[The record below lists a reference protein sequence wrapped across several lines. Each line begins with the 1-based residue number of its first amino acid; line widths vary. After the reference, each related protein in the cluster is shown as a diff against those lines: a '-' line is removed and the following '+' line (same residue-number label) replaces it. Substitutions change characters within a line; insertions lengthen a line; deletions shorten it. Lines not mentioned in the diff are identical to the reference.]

1 MTPATIIRAALSL
14 LVALTA
20 AVLAPAATSAAA
32 PAGWRPVGGAGR
44 GLLSDGA
51 RYVVTHSRSRVVRV
65 VDTVTERRRRLETP
79 PCDAGRSEPSAL
91 GRGMLVWECGGFV
104 GSAGHTLVVDDLAT
118 GRRFVPPALARFRA
132 LEEPSS
138 DGSVFRVRLVGRHW
152 IYLTRSGYHYADDVL
167 VGLDGPQVV
176 YQPAERADLAIDPDR
191 PGGTRRLCDG
201 IRRSSGASELGEM
214 TYGFVDY
221 HRPYAII
228 GFGRVRACT
237 GAPAAPRER
246 VVALSDTAL
255 SWAGGSLLRIRPTA
269 SGRTMRRRAPGVV
282 REIALTR
289 DFVYVTTAAGAYRS
303 RLARG

>member
-1 MTPATIIRAALSL
+1 
-14 LVALTA
+14 V

-32 PAGWRPVGGAGR
+32 PAGRRPVGGAGR

-79 PCDAGRSEPSAL
+79 LCDAGRSEPSAL
-91 GRGMLVWECGGFV
+91 GSGMLVWECGGFV
-104 GSAGHTLVVDDLAT
+104 GSARHTLVVD
-118 GRRFVPPALARFRA
+118 GSGNRPALRPARPR
-132 LEEPSS
+132 PVSS
-138 DGSVFRVRLVGRHW
+138 AGGAKLGRVDLPGAVGRQALDLPHAQR
-152 IYLTRSGYHYADDVL
+152 LPLRRRLL

-176 YQPAERADLAIDPDR
+176 YQPAERADRAIDPDR
-191 PGGTRRLCDG
+191 ADGTRRLCDG
-201 IRRSSGASELGEM
+201 IRRPSGASELGEM
-214 TYGFVDY
+214 THGFVDY

-228 GFGRVRACT
+228 AFGRVRACN

-246 VVALSDTAL
+246 VVALSDAAL
-255 SWAGGSLLRIRPTA
+255 GWARGSVLRIRPTT

-289 DFVYVTTAAGAYRS
+289 HFVYVTTPSGTYRS
-303 RLARG
+303 RLAR

>member
-1 MTPATIIRAALSL
+1 MTPATIIRAALSP
-14 LVALTA
+14 LVALA
-20 AVLAPAATSAAA
+20 AAAAAPAATSAAA
-32 PAGWRPVGGAGR
+32 PADWRPVGNAGR
-44 GLLSDGA
+44 GLLSDGD
-51 RYVVTHSRSRVVRV
+51 RYVVTLSRSRVVRV
-65 VDTVTERRRRLETP
+65 VDTVTARRRRLEAP

-91 GRGMLVWECGGFV
+91 GSGMLVWECGSFV
-104 GSAGHTLVVDDLAT
+104 GSGRHTLVVDDLAT
-118 GRRFVPPALARFRA
+118 GRRFVPPALAQFQA

-138 DGSVFRVRLVGRHW
+138 DGSIFRVRLVGRHW

-167 VGLDGPQVV
+167 VGLDRPQVV

-191 PGGTRRLCDG
+191 AGGTRRLCDG
-201 IRRSSGASELGEM
+201 VRRPSGSSELGEM

-237 GAPAAPRER
+237 GAPAAPRGR
-246 VVALSDTAL
+246 VVALSDTAI
-255 SWAGGSLLRIRPTA
+255 SWAGGSLLRIRPTT

-289 DFVYVTTAAGAYRS
+289 HFVYVTTPSGTYRS
-303 RLARG
+303 RLAR